1 MIAVAPQD
9 RPVALVTGAA
19 RGIGQAI
26 AQELTG
32 DYSVAITHLETSP
45 ADSTVLALRADF
57 RDPETAARVVER
69 TLQHFGRIDL
79 IVNNAGAIASDGPE
93 VFDCSALREMFDVN
107 LFAAQGVLAAAL
119 PHLRPGAAV
128 ISISSVNA
136 RMPPAGAALFGA
148 SKAALELWTRG
159 MAKELGPRGIRVNA
173 VAPGAVND
181 PQNPRPPELAAEFE
195 KLTALGRLP
204 SPSDIAAAVS
214 FLAGDGASFITGEV
228 LTVSGGYR
236 L

>member
-1 MIAVAPQD
+1 M
-9 RPVALVTGAA
+9 
-19 RGIGQAI
+19 
-26 AQELTG
+26 
-32 DYSVAITHLETSP
+32 
-45 ADSTVLALRADF
+45 LRADF

>member
-1 MIAVAPQD
+1 MMAAASQD

-26 AQELTG
+26 AQELAG
-32 DYSVAITHLETSP
+32 NYSVAITHLETRP
-45 ADSTVLALRADF
+45 ADSSFLAVRADF
-57 RDPETAARVVER
+57 RDPEAPAMVVER

-79 IVNNAGAIASDGPE
+79 IVNSAGAIASDGPE
-93 VFDCSALREMFDVN
+93 VFDSSALREMFDVN
-107 LFAAQGVLAAAL
+107 LFAAQGLLAAAL
-119 PHLRPGAAV
+119 PHLTPGAGV

-136 RMPPAGAALFGA
+136 SMPPAGAALFGA
-148 SKAALELWTRG
+148 SKAALESWTRG
-159 MAKELGPRGIRVNA
+159 MAKELGPRGVRVNA

-181 PQNPRPPELAAEFE
+181 PQNPRPPELVGEFE

-214 FLAGDGASFITGEV
+214 FLAGSGASFVTGEV

>member
-1 MIAVAPQD
+1 MIPTPQD

-26 AQELTG
+26 AQALAA
-32 DYSVAITHLETSP
+32 DYSVAITHLETRP
-45 ADSTVLALRADF
+45 EGDTFLAVRADF
-57 RDPETAARVVER
+57 RDPEAPAMVVER
-69 TLQHFGRIDL
+69 TLQHYGRIDL
-79 IVNNAGAIASDGPE
+79 IVNNAGAFASEGSE
-93 VFDCSALREMFDVN
+93 VFDYSALREMFDVN
-107 LFAAQGVLAAAL
+107 LFAAQGLLAAAL
-119 PHLRPGAAV
+119 PHLSPGAAV

-136 RMPPAGAALFGA
+136 TLPPAGAALFGA

-181 PQNPRPPELAAEFE
+181 PQNPRPPELTAEFE
-195 KLTALGRLP
+195 ELTALGRLP

-214 FLAGDGASFITGEV
+214 FLAGSGASFVTGEV
-228 LTVSGGYR
+228 LTVAGGYR